1 MHKAIVSVTFIFNFL
16 FLSGQITFEND
27 LLVLENEVSRHS
39 LSFANRRIIPVSV
52 FSKETNS
59 EILASDKGSPWFE
72 FVINRQKITSA
83 DPIWRVRHHE
93 IRKLNNGGSEIKI
106 IVRATG
112 RVSGLE
118 LEIHRQIFPYSTLI
132 REKIILK
139 NSSRKKLAL
148 NKLSG
153 DLHFIFPRYNINS
166 GSLTDSLTETR
177 IATFD
182 KELIDDYNP
191 DLTRD
196 DRTSSLNLAHCHM
209 FHPEILSQVITS
221 GNNFMVKGPFAVYS
235 THQFSW
241 LMAYE
246 HSSQDINYGS
256 EFGNAAKRSLV
267 AQGIDLQQGVEGAS
281 GIVEGEDDFW
291 FLAVAGSKKETYT
304 DIHLEILRGGY
315 LDGELIT
322 ADKPYESVWSA
333 SAFFHNKNDEK
344 QVIHRYLWEQITENP
359 SSRKS
364 HFYYNTWGM
373 QRDNNNKT
381 GLREIFTEERILEEI
396 GYAAEL
402 NVDLFVL
409 DDGWEEMM
417 GVWRPHPVR
426 LPNGLA
432 PLVAEM
438 KRHNI
443 IPGIWL
449 SPMGIDSTALRYKEH
464 PEWVLRDYLGK
475 PIKAQWG
482 HPAFDFVSD
491 FYDLFIDD
499 CKRLIDDGI
508 RFFKWDAINTFN
520 STLSDL
526 HHGSSKYSR
535 EEIRDRYGYML
546 PFYVTRAMK
555 ELREYNPDVV
565 IEIDLTEKERCI
577 IGLMPLQ
584 EGKLF
589 WMNNGASAYNDYSTI
604 RTKSM
609 RTVINEYAGIIP
621 TELFTQAVYPHQVR
635 PYDAQRYNVNTSLV
649 GGRGFWGNL
658 KMMTSAQR
666 KTAGELVAKN
676 KMILPYIA
684 DLPLQVEG
692 KTGSSPE
699 IYKHL
704 NEASCAG
711 QVIAFSG
718 SALNYPYSLTIRTDS
733 CLAVLNHAYSI
744 RNGRINLPFQ
754 FTKPDDTREAFVI
767 PNKGSGISII
777 SSTGWLDKVE
787 LNSDENSLHIRTGTR
802 AEIVLRLSDGC
813 KDVTSGGMKLKKV
826 SDLLTAGYAYYILRT
841 NNAEEVVVSW
851 SIYPGP

>member
-1 MHKAIVSVTFIFNFL
+1 MHRVFLTFTFIFNFL
-16 FLSGQITFEND
+16 YLSGQITFEND
-27 LLVLENEVSRHS
+27 LLVMENEVSRHS
-39 LSFANRRIIPVSV
+39 LNFTKGQIIPVSV
-52 FSKETNS
+52 FSKETKS

-72 FVINRQKITSA
+72 FVINRQKITSS
-83 DPIWRVRHHE
+83 DPVWRVRHHE

-112 RVSGLE
+112 RISGLE
-118 LEIHRQIFPYSTLI
+118 LEIHRQIFPNFTLI

-139 NSSRKKLAL
+139 NSSKKKLAL
-148 NKLSG
+148 NKLNG
-153 DLHFIFPRYNINS
+153 DLHFIFPRYNIKS

-182 KELIDDYNP
+182 KELISDFDP

-196 DRTSSLNLAHCHM
+196 DRTPSLNLSHCHM
-209 FHPEILSQVITS
+209 FHPEILSQIITP
-221 GNNFMVKGPFAVYS
+221 GDNFLLKGPFAVYS
-235 THQFSW
+235 TPQFSW
-241 LMAYE
+241 LMTYE
-246 HSSQDINYGS
+246 HASQDINYGS
-256 EFGNAAKRSLV
+256 EFGNAAKRSMA

-281 GIVEGEDDFW
+281 GIIEGKDDFW

-304 DIHLEILRGGY
+304 DMHVEILRGGY
-315 LDGELIT
+315 LEGELIT
-322 ADKPYESVWSA
+322 AAKPYESVWSA
-333 SAFFHNKNDEK
+333 SAFFNNKSDEK
-344 QVIHRYLWEQITENP
+344 QIIHRYLWEQITENQ

-438 KRHNI
+438 KKHDV

-464 PEWVLRDYLGK
+464 PDWVLRDYLGK
-475 PIKAQWG
+475 PIRAQWG

-491 FYDLFIDD
+491 FYDFFVVD

-520 STLSDL
+520 STLPDL

-555 ELREYNPDVV
+555 ELREYNQDVV

-635 PYDAQRYNVNTSLV
+635 PYDAQRYNVNTTLV

-666 KTAGELVAKN
+666 KTAGDLVAKN
-676 KMILPYIA
+676 KVILPYIA
-684 DLPLQVEG
+684 GLPLQVEG

-718 SALNYPYSLTIRTDS
+718 SALNYPYSLTANTDS
-733 CLAVLNHAYSI
+733 CLAVLNHSYSI
-744 RNGRINLPFQ
+744 DNGRINLPFQ
-754 FTKPDDTREAFVI
+754 FTKPDDTREAFIV
-767 PNKGSGISII
+767 PNKGTGISIV
-777 SSTGWLDKVE
+777 SSTGWLDKTE
-787 LNSDENSLHIRTGTR
+787 LNSSGKKLYIKSGAEIEMIIRFNSNFKDVSSGGLQLKEVSFPSIPGYKCYALKTER
-802 AEIVLRLSDGC
+802 AEEMVI
-813 KDVTSGGMKLKKV
+813 
-826 SDLLTAGYAYYILRT
+826 
-841 NNAEEVVVSW
+841 SW
-851 SIYPGP
+851 NK

>member
-1 MHKAIVSVTFIFNFL
+1 MQKAFLTVTLIFNFII
-16 FLSGQITFEND
+16 LSGQIIFEND
-27 LLVLENEVSRHS
+27 LLVMENEVSRHS
-39 LSFANRRIIPVSV
+39 ISFKKGKIIPVSV
-52 FSKETNS
+52 FSKENNS
-59 EILASDKGSPWFE
+59 EILASDKGAPWFE
-72 FVINRQKITSA
+72 FIINNQKITSS
-83 DPIWRVRHHE
+83 DPVWRVRHHE
-93 IRKLNNGGSEIKI
+93 TRKLNNGGSEIKI
-106 IVRATG
+106 IVSAPG
-112 RVSGLE
+112 RISGLE
-118 LEIHRQIFPYSTLI
+118 LEIYRQIFPNSTLI
-132 REKIILK
+132 REKIMLK
-139 NSSRKKLAL
+139 NSGRKKLSL
-148 NKLSG
+148 NLLNG
-153 DLHFIFPRYNINS
+153 NIHFIFPRYNIS
-166 GSLTDSLTETR
+166 SISLTDSLTETR

-182 KELIDDYNP
+182 KELISDYDP
-191 DLTRD
+191 DLTWD
-196 DRTSSLNLAHCHM
+196 DRTTSLNLSHCHM
-209 FHPEILSQVITS
+209 FHPEILRKVVTP
-221 GNNFMVKGPFAVYS
+221 GTDFMVKGPFAVYS
-235 THQFSW
+235 SPHFSW

-246 HSSQDINYGS
+246 HASQDKNYGS
-256 EFGNAAKRSLV
+256 EFGNAAKRSMA

-291 FLAVAGSKKETYT
+291 FLAVAGSKKEIYT
-304 DIHLEILRGGY
+304 DMHVEILRGGY

-322 ADKPYESVWSA
+322 SEKPYESVWSA
-333 SAFFHNKNDEK
+333 SAFFHDKNEEK
-344 QVIHRYLWEQITENP
+344 QIIHRYLWEQITENP

-381 GLREIFTEERILEEI
+381 GLRDIFTEERILEEI

-417 GVWRPHPVR
+417 GVWKPHPVR
-426 LPNGLA
+426 LPNGLV
-432 PLVAEM
+432 PLIEEM
-438 KRHNI
+438 KKHNI

-449 SPMGIDSTALRYKEH
+449 SPMGIDSTAPRYKEH
-464 PEWVLRDYLGK
+464 PDWVLRDYQGN
-475 PIKAQWG
+475 PIRAQWG

-491 FYDLFIDD
+491 FYNLFVED
-499 CKRLIDDGI
+499 CKKLIDDGI

-520 STLSDL
+520 STLPDL

-621 TELFTQAVYPHQVR
+621 TELFTQAVYPHQIR
-635 PYDAQRYNVNTSLV
+635 PYDAQRYNVNTTIV

-666 KTAGELVAKN
+666 KTTGDLVLKS
-676 KMILPYIA
+676 KMVLPYII
-684 DLPLQVEG
+684 DLPLKTEG
-692 KTGSSPE
+692 RTGSSPE
-699 IYKHL
+699 IYLHI
-704 NEASCAG
+704 NEASCTG
-711 QVIAFSG
+711 QVISFSG
-718 SALNYPYSLTIRTDS
+718 SALNYPYSLTANTDS
-733 CLAVLNHAYSI
+733 CLAVLNHAYSVE
-744 RNGRINLPFQ
+744 NGRINLPFQ
-754 FTKPDDTREAFVI
+754 FTKPDDTREAFII
-767 PNKGSGISII
+767 PNKGTGVSIV

-787 LNSDENSLHIRTGTR
+787 LNIADSKLHIKTGTGT
-802 AEIVLRLSDGC
+802 EMIIKFHDNY
-813 KDVTSGGMKLKKV
+813 KDLTSEGIKLEEV
-826 SDLLTAGYAYYILRT
+826 SFPSPPGYKFYTLNT
-841 NNAEEVVVSW
+841 ESAEEMVISW
-851 SIYPGP
+851 NK

>member
-1 MHKAIVSVTFIFNFL
+1 
-16 FLSGQITFEND
+16 
-27 LLVLENEVSRHS
+27 
-39 LSFANRRIIPVSV
+39 
-52 FSKETNS
+52 
-59 EILASDKGSPWFE
+59 
-72 FVINRQKITSA
+72 
-83 DPIWRVRHHE
+83 
-93 IRKLNNGGSEIKI
+93 
-106 IVRATG
+106 
-112 RVSGLE
+112 
-118 LEIHRQIFPYSTLI
+118 
-132 REKIILK
+132 
-139 NSSRKKLAL
+139 
-148 NKLSG
+148 
-153 DLHFIFPRYNINS
+153 
-166 GSLTDSLTETR
+166 
-177 IATFD
+177 
-182 KELIDDYNP
+182 
-191 DLTRD
+191 
-196 DRTSSLNLAHCHM
+196 
-209 FHPEILSQVITS
+209 
-221 GNNFMVKGPFAVYS
+221 
-235 THQFSW
+235 
-241 LMAYE
+241 
-246 HSSQDINYGS
+246 
-256 EFGNAAKRSLV
+256 
-267 AQGIDLQQGVEGAS
+267 
-281 GIVEGEDDFW
+281 
-291 FLAVAGSKKETYT
+291 
-304 DIHLEILRGGY
+304 
-315 LDGELIT
+315 
-322 ADKPYESVWSA
+322 
-333 SAFFHNKNDEK
+333 
-344 QVIHRYLWEQITENP
+344 
-359 SSRKS
+359 
-364 HFYYNTWGM
+364 M

-381 GLREIFTEERILEEI
+381 GLREIFTEERIMEEI

-426 LPNGLA
+426 LPKGLA

-475 PIKAQWG
+475 PIRAQWG
-482 HPAFDFVSD
+482 HPAFDFVSE
-491 FYDLFIDD
+491 FYDLFVAD
-499 CKRLIDDGI
+499 CKRLVDDGI

-520 STLSDL
+520 STLPDL
-526 HHGSSKYSR
+526 HHGSKAYSK
-535 EEIRDRYGYML
+535 EEIRNRYGYML

-635 PYDAQRYNVNTSLV
+635 PYDAQRYNVNTTLV

-658 KMMTSAQR
+658 KMISSEQR

-676 KMILPYIA
+676 KMILSYIA

-699 IYKHL
+699 IYKHI

-718 SALNYPYSLTIRTDS
+718 SALNYPYSLTANTDN

-744 RNGRINLPFQ
+744 ADGKINFPFQ
-754 FTKPDDTREAFVI
+754 FSKPDDTREAFI
-767 PNKGSGISII
+767 LSNKGTGISII

-787 LNSDENSLHIRTGTR
+787 LNSDIKRLHIRTGTR
-802 AEIVLRLSDGC
+802 AEMVIRLSDSC
-813 KDVTSGGMKLKKV
+813 KDVTSDGMKLKKS
-826 SDLLTAGYAYYILRT
+826 SDLLTAGYAYYMLRT
-841 NNAEEVVVSW
+841 DNAEEVVVSW
-851 SIYPGP
+851 NN